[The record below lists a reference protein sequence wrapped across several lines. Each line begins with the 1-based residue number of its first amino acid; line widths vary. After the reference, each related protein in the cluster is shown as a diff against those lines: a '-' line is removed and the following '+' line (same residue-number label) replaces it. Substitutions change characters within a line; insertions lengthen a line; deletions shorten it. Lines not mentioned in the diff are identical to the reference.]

1 MYENDERRREKR
13 MKEYN
18 ININNLV
25 LIHFRKNFIYKEQN
39 ILLFTYNTIILF
51 Y

>member
-1 MYENDERRREKR
+1 

-25 LIHFRKNFIYKEQN
+25 FIRFRQKIHLQN
-39 ILLFTYNTIILF
+39 EKLLCLFTYNIIVLILSNRLKHNMK
-51 Y
+51 

>member
-25 LIHFRKNFIYKEQN
+25 FIHFRKNFYLQRTKQAVIY
-39 ILLFTYNTIILF
+39 I
-51 Y
+51 